1 MTKESEIKKTKFAR
15 ILFEKNMTLTEI
27 NRETGVSYPTLE
39 NLKFGRP
46 INFRHRTLRDV
57 ASYLGVTIGDIL
69 EDREEVIDTPFAKAL
84 TVLSKRKNII
94 ITLQDIH
101 EATGISL
108 TILTGLKQGK
118 TNYSKRTIRDI
129 AEYLEISE
137 EELVGN
143 DKK

>member
-1 MTKESEIKKTKFAR
+1 MKKEQEIKKTKFAR

-57 ASYLGVTIGDIL
+57 ASYLDVTIDDIR
-69 EDREEVIDTPFAKAL
+69 EDRVENLDTPFAKAL
-84 TVLSKRKNII
+84 AALSKRKNIV
-94 ITLQDIH
+94 ITLQNIH
-101 EATGISL
+101 EATGVSL

-137 EELVGN
+137 DELVGN
-143 DKK
+143 KDK

>member
-1 MTKESEIKKTKFAR
+1 MKKVQEIKKTKFAR

-27 NRETGVSYPTLE
+27 NLATGVSYPTLE

-46 INFRHRTLRDV
+46 INFRQRTLRDV
-57 ASYLGVTIGDIL
+57 AAYLNITISEL
-69 EDREEVIDTPFAKAL
+69 REDRKESLDTPFAKAL
-84 TVLSKRKNII
+84 DVLSKKKNIV
-94 ITLQDIH
+94 ITLRDIH
-101 EATGISL
+101 ESTGVSL

-137 EELVGN
+137 EELVGKN
-143 DKK
+143 K